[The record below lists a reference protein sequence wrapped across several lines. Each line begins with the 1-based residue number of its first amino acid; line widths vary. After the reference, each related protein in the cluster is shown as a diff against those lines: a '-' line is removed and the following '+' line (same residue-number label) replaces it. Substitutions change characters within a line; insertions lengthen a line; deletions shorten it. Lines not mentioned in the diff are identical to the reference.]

1 MQKLGTKFITRDDE
15 KCSSYPNFIFS
26 LVVFDGL
33 GLVCVCFNIGR
44 GVHGFL
50 SFGVWYVTNL

>member
-15 KCSSYPNFIFS
+15 KCLSCPQKKVS

-33 GLVCVCFNIGR
+33 GLVCVLLTLVG
-44 GVHGFL
+44 GFMV
-50 SFGVWYVTNL
+50 F